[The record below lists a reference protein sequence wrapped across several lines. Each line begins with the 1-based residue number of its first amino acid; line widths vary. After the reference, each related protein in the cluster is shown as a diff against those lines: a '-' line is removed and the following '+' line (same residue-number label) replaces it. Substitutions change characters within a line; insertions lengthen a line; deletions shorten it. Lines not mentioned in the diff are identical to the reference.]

1 MFLAGI
7 LTGVLISIAAIVYF
21 APRLMFTVSESK
33 YDFETTKA
41 MIEKGTPENKWSMP
55 HQYNLQATLEKHGF
69 SVQAVNVFSVCKP
82 DIAVKILDNDAKRHI
97 AAMMPC
103 RIAVYEKKDGKTY
116 ISRMNAGLLA
126 KLLGSD
132 VNAIM
137 GEADE
142 GSEKILEP
150 VIKK

>member
-7 LTGVLISIAAIVYF
+7 LTGIIVSIAVIVVF
-21 APRLMFTVSESK
+21 APKLMFTVSESK

-41 MIEKGTPENKWSMP
+41 LIEKGTPENKWAMP
-55 HQYNLQATLEKHGF
+55 HQYNLQATMEKHGF
-69 SVQAVNVFSVCKP
+69 DVQPVSVFSVCKP
-82 DIAVKILDNDAKRHI
+82 DIAVRILDNDEKRHI
-97 AAMMPC
+97 SAMMPC
-103 RIAVYEKKDGKTY
+103 RIAVYKKEDGKTY
-116 ISRMNAGLLA
+116 VSRMNAGLLA

-137 GEADE
+137 GEAGE

-150 VIKK
+150 ILKD